1 MPPLD
6 YEQEGSQERERE
18 REREEGGGPLCDTP
32 PVLLPTNSQFR
43 SENSEQTLHVKLS
56 KTIGIKRRDDI
67 GKKRMKRPFFAEVS
81 GNVTRKAQTKTDNLV
96 RLSDLVQKSQPKK

>member
-6 YEQEGSQERERE
+6 YEQEGLQERERE
-18 REREEGGGPLCDTP
+18 RERGGGKPPCDTP

-43 SENSEQTLHVKLS
+43 SENSEQTLHAKLS
-56 KTIGIKRRDDI
+56 KTIDIRKRDDI
-67 GKKRMKRPFFAEVS
+67 GKKRMRQPFFAEVS
-81 GNVTRKAQTKTDNLV
+81 EMLQGKTRTKTDNLV